1 MGPPKEILFEIDLV
15 PGTWYLGKDLRL
27 ENPRPRREGFAL
39 SGAVW
44 RSLAAFN
51 TGVDLKSPFGGLW
64 RPLAAFGGLWRPL
77 AAFGVSLAAFNT
89 GMGLKITPWRPL
101 ALCRV
106 FVVLLWVVPRLLW
119 RCRGS
124 CRVFGAL

>member
-64 RPLAAFGGLWRPL
+64 RPLAAFG
-77 AAFGVSLAAFNT
+77 ASLAR
-89 GMGLKITPWRPL
+89 LW
-101 ALCRV
+101 RV
-106 FVVLLWVVPRLLW
+106 FVELLWVVPRLCGAVEGRAASLG
-119 RCRGS
+119 RCRGPFAA
-124 CRVFGAL
+124 RKVGGEWRF